1 MTFMGCCL
9 PPTAEAKRHG
19 RSDALTDSVMR
30 RIFRY
35 AQQIDTTGRSNS
47 TSYAYTK
54 FQMRTNKR
62 NATLM
67 LVPTMYA
74 VSHGA
79 GRKFITE
86 FYNRITVDEKGTPHI
101 CRQLNLSTIPHR
113 RNTMTSVLNYM
124 TPNVYGETL
133 FQENIQRLHTP
144 AQSLHLYSDYPS
156 LPCLMEWP
164 RFMPIRASR
173 IPNW

>member
-1 MTFMGCCL
+1 MNRYLLNIITMTFMGCCL
-9 PPTAEAKRHG
+9 PLSAEAKRHG
-19 RSDALTDSVMR
+19 RSDALTDSVMC

-79 GRKFITE
+79 GRK
-86 FYNRITVDEKGTPHI
+86 
-101 CRQLNLSTIPHR
+101 ST
-113 RNTMTSVLNYM
+113 T
-124 TPNVYGETL
+124 
-133 FQENIQRLHTP
+133 
-144 AQSLHLYSDYPS
+144 A
-156 LPCLMEWP
+156 W
-164 RFMPIRASR
+164 
-173 IPNW
+173 